1 MINDRKGYLYSPY
14 NWNDLFQYL
23 VTVFIIVI
31 NLFWKSGIALEQ
43 ERNLCAFVLI
53 SQGAKMVL
61 DWLRLFD
68 NTSFYVTLI
77 LKTIRDIGY
86 IAVIIVII
94 LVYIGSAM
102 YMLQLNSDQSVAD
115 AAIIT
120 PIFNSFLVDSMINQ
134 YLLMLG

>member
-1 MINDRKGYLYSPY
+1 
-14 NWNDLFQYL
+14 
-23 VTVFIIVI
+23 
-31 NLFWKSGIALEQ
+31 
-43 ERNLCAFVLI
+43 
-53 SQGAKMVL
+53 MVL

-102 YMLQLNSDQSVAD
+102 YMLQLNSDQSVAE
-115 AAIIT
+115 AAIIR
-120 PIFNSFLVDSMINQ
+120 PIFDSFLVDSMIN
-134 YLLMLG
+134 